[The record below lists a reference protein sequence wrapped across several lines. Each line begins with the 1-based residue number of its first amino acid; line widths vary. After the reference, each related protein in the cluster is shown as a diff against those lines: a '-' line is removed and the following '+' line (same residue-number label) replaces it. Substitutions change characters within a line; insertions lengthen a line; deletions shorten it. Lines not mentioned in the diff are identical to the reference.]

1 MNFIKRK
8 WKDIA
13 LILILFLSGFLSF
26 YGVWKQGYANSYYT
40 AAIKSMLMNWHNF
53 FYASFDPAGF
63 VTVDKPALGLWI
75 QTLFA
80 YFFGVHGWSVILP
93 ESLSTV
99 ISTAIVYHIVKRSFG
114 KNAGLISALIFSTT
128 PILIAVSRTNNL
140 DASLIMVLLFAIWAA
155 IIAAEKGSLK
165 YLLISMILVGIGF
178 NIKML
183 QAYMIIIGLFMLYL
197 FTANTAL
204 RKRIIHIIVSA
215 AVLISVSLSWAVIVD
230 LTPADKRP
238 YIGSSST
245 NSVLELSL
253 GYNGI
258 QRLLGHSV
266 SKSDANNM
274 LQQPNMNMGTP
285 PDMNQSDF
293 QGGNRGTPPDMNQNG
308 NAPFNDKDSP
318 FNQSNNGTKDNVDSN
333 SGATQRIDKNM
344 QRIGGN
350 GGAGGVGENGNK
362 GILRL
367 FNEKL
372 AGQISWLIPTALF
385 GLFILAVNLK
395 KKDKNDLRHFILW
408 SGIMFPMIIFFSIA
422 GFYHRYYLS
431 MLAPSIAVLS
441 GIGIVKMWEEYREKS
456 WKSYLLPIAVALNSL
471 IQAIILSKY
480 SWGNILIPIVLGIG
494 LISSALLI
502 ALKNRNIKY
511 AKIALISGILAL
523 LISPFAWSLTPMI
536 YGDQSVMPN
545 AGPQTMMRDFGRMG
559 NMGMTDKNQ
568 IPKDFE
574 NNSTSTLV
582 KFLKS
587 KRNGEKYLVAVP
599 SSHTADSIILEYGES
614 VMTYGGFSGSDPI
627 LTVEK
632 LKSMVEKGEIRYFAV
647 GGMGG
652 NQTEIINW
660 VKQNGKEVP
669 QSEWSNTDGNNINAP
684 FRGGENI
691 TLYDLSP
698 DKN

>member
-13 LILILFLSGFLSF
+13 LIFILILSMFLSF

-40 AAIKSMLMNWHNF
+40 AAVKSMLMNWHNF

-75 QTLFA
+75 QALFA
-80 YFFGVHGWSVILP
+80 WIFGVHGWSVILP
-93 ESLSTV
+93 EALSTV

-140 DASLIMVLLFAIWAA
+140 DASLIMVLLLAVWAA
-155 IIAAEKGSLK
+155 IVAAERGSLK
-165 YLLISMILVGIGF
+165 HLLISMALVGIGF

-183 QAYMIIIGLFMLYL
+183 QAYMIIIGLFMLYF
-197 FTANTAL
+197 FTANISL
-204 RKRIIHIIVSA
+204 RKRIIHTIVSA

-245 NSVLELSL
+245 NSVLELAL

-266 SKSDANNM
+266 SKSAANNM
-274 LQQPNMNMGTP
+274 PMQPNMGTP
-285 PDMNQSDF
+285 PDMNQTYF
-293 QGGNRGTPPDMNQNG
+293 QGENKGMPPDMNQNG
-308 NAPFNDKDSP
+308 NASFDDNGIP
-318 FNQSNNGTKDNVDSN
+318 FNQSNNGTKDSADSN
-333 SGATQRIDKNM
+333 SQATQRIDKNM

-350 GGAGGVGENGNK
+350 GGVGGVGENGNK

-372 AGQISWLIPTALF
+372 AGQISWLIPSALF
-385 GLFILAVNLK
+385 GVLILAINIK
-395 KKDKNDLRHFILW
+395 KKDKNNLRHLILW
-408 SGIMFPMIIFFSIA
+408 SGIMFPMIVFFSIA

-441 GIGIVKMWEEYREKS
+441 GIGIIKMWEEYREKS
-456 WKSYLLPIAVALNSL
+456 WKSYLLPNAIAINAL

-480 SWGNILIPIVLGIG
+480 SWGNILIPLVLGIG
-494 LISSALLI
+494 LISSILLI
-502 ALKNRNIKY
+502 MVKNKNIKY
-511 AKIALISGILAL
+511 AKIFLISGLLAL

-545 AGPQTMMRDFGRMG
+545 AGPQTQMKDLGRMNNIG
-559 NMGMTDKNQ
+559 INNKN
-568 IPKDFE
+568 PMPSNFE
-574 NNSTSTLV
+574 NNSNSSLV

-632 LKSMVEKGEIRYFAV
+632 LKSMLEKGEIRYFAI

-660 VKQNGKEVP
+660 VKQNGKQVS
-669 QSEWSNTDGNNINAP
+669 QSDWSNTDGNNIGDP

-691 TLYDLSP
+691 TLYDLMP